1 MEGGKEGSKE
11 GRKKGGREG
20 QREKGRERGKR
31 GREEEKEGGREGGR
45 ERGKEGR
52 EGERKRKRE
61 GGREGGRKKETDRQT
76 DRERERERER
86 EGERERERERHTQS
100 PPPIPTSS
108 YDCDE
113 FTKQFYRTHYNIQD
127 FSPLAIQNPP
137 APQPP
142 RTLPPHNGFGSPED
156 SLQSCLSLVPQPPRK
171 DVLKMLEN
179 DGKVLRYAAVLVCIL
194 NTRI

>member
-1 MEGGKEGSKE
+1 MRRKGEEGGGEGE
-11 GRKKGGREG
+11 RKGGRREG
-20 QREKGRERGKR
+20 ERE
-31 GREEEKEGGREGGR
+31 GREGGR
-45 ERGKEGR
+45 E
-52 EGERKRKRE
+52 GER
-61 GGREGGRKKETDRQT
+61 DRQT
-76 DRERERERER
+76 DRRRERERWRKRERERERER
-86 EGERERERERHTQS
+86 ETDRQTDRQTEREREGGREREKERHTHTT

-127 FSPLAIQNPP
+127 FSPLAVQNPP